1 MLWAV
6 ACMTVVVWTACVIQA
21 APQDPAAVRVTS
33 PDRGASLDRVKDRL
47 ERPVA
52 RPLAPSA
59 PVRLRPV
66 FKSGVEKHPFVITLD
81 EDLHKTFDLNALQ
94 RQSAAWSSQCCGLD
108 LGRVVKAMERANDER
123 LAGKTRQQI
132 ARELAELQAARAAAA
147 AAK

>member
-1 MLWAV
+1 MLFARVCAAV
-6 ACMTVVVWTACVIQA
+6 LVSAPGGAFA
-21 APQDPAAVRVTS
+21 APQDPGGVRAT
-33 PDRGASLDRVKDRL
+33 SLDRVREAL
-47 ERPVA
+47 ETPVA
-52 RPLAPSA
+52 RPLTPSA

-108 LGRVVKAMERANDER
+108 LGRLFKAIEKANDER
-123 LAGKTRQQI
+123 LAGRTRQQI
-132 ARELAELQAARAAAA
+132 ARELAELQAARTAAA